1 MLTMATSTAG
11 CVDNIL
17 SFCVGCENKLVD
29 FCIIAEDNEK
39 LNQFLCDH
47 GVIPKTKNCPNCGTP
62 MKLSL
67 DHQTFFCYKGYI
79 LKKNKYTPMAIPM
92 PCRKSVSQNS
102 DTMFSK
108 VSVPRSTL
116 CKLVAFW
123 ALIPPPR
130 LELMHIELSISFKTC
145 MQWSKFLRSICECH
159 VLQRR
164 TMLGGVGKI
173 VEIDKMKL
181 SGSSDKNKSECSWI
195 FGGIE
200 QQTKHLFLIPLVT
213 CDRKSLLQAVK
224 NNILEGTTVVSKRGW
239 KSLGSLEKE
248 GYVHLF
254 VGNQRN
260 FVDPTTGAHTQTIT
274 RLWRE
279 VKSKLPKFGT
289 PKKYINGYLAEF
301 IFKHMYPNYL
311 TRIHYIFTAI
321 GSSYSHR
328 QPANH
333 SSHSD
338 NTCEISLRGS
348 TDCCP
353 DTDSHV
359 NINSHSDNTCE
370 ISQSSSTDSCPDLES
385 QVNHN
390 SHSDN
395 ACEMSRSSST
405 DSCPDLESHT

>member
-1 MLTMATSTAG
+1 MATPIDVVMDLEL
-11 CVDNIL
+11 VDNL
-17 SFCVGCENKLVD
+17 QSFCIECENKLVD
-29 FCIIAEDNEK
+29 FCNIADDNEK

-47 GVIPKTKNCPNCGTP
+47 GVLPKAKNCPNCGTP
-62 MKLSL
+62 MKLNV
-67 DHQTFFCYKGYI
+67 DNQTFNCYKRYI
-79 LKKNKYTPMAIPM
+79 VKKNKKKPMHM
-92 PCRKSVSQNS
+92 KCRKSVSQNS

-108 VSVPRSTL
+108 VSVPRSTV

-130 LELMHIELSISFKTC
+130 LELMHIELSISSKTC
-145 MQWSKFLRSICECH
+145 MQWCKFLRSICECH
-159 VLQRR
+159 ILQTRK
-164 TMLGGVGKI
+164 MLGGVGKI

-224 NNILEGTTVVSKRGW
+224 NNILEGTTVVSKHGW

-254 VGNQRN
+254 VDNKTN

-279 VKSKLPKFGT
+279 VKSKLPKFGS

-311 TRIHYIFTAI
+311 TRIHHIFTAI
-321 GSSYSHR
+321 ASSYSS
-328 QPANH
+328 ANH
-333 SSHSD
+333 SSHS
-338 NTCEISLRGS
+338 E
-348 TDCCP
+348 
-353 DTDSHV
+353 
-359 NINSHSDNTCE
+359 NTCE
-370 ISQSSSTDSCPDLES
+370 ISQRSSTNICLD
-385 QVNHN
+385 H
-390 SHSDN
+390 
-395 ACEMSRSSST
+395 
-405 DSCPDLESHT
+405 ESHTLVCTDERNTSNNSNEQISNKNLIIVDDIDNHSTCLIEMITTGATNSNAHY